1 MFVDIVS
8 SIIAFSIA
16 MYLIHCFSVG
26 YIEQVIKNQK
36 LNEPKPTEE
45 VNTKPAPVKP
55 APVKPAPK
63 PAVVHT
69 KPKPVK
75 IIKKPEID
83 KTKLNE
89 YADILNAIG
98 FSSKDAKTTVKKLL
112 TQNPNLTQEELLR
125 KATQK

>member
-45 VNTKPAPVKP
+45 VNTKP